1 MSAESLSNLS
11 PEKQLESFDTVL
23 MPEESPADIKTKL
36 VVVLINLKA
45 KHLVKVI
52 WKKKWIYE
60 KEPADQL
67 VETLLMLQSMNN
79 RFKPQQSQHWPC
91 PSLHHIYHIYFAA
104 CNK

>member
-1 MSAESLSNLS
+1 MNEEALEALCQFCSAKFSSEMSAESLSNLS

-52 WKKKWIYE
+52 
-60 KEPADQL
+60 
-67 VETLLMLQSMNN
+67 
-79 RFKPQQSQHWPC
+79 
-91 PSLHHIYHIYFAA
+91 
-104 CNK
+104 